1 MKQIYKSKHTFGL
14 MGLLY
19 FTLHY
24 YFIAFKN
31 QNVVSDVVFRGFR
44 LKNIRRLF
52 IEYIIFVLLPS
63 YDLIDYLL

>member
-1 MKQIYKSKHTFGL
+1 